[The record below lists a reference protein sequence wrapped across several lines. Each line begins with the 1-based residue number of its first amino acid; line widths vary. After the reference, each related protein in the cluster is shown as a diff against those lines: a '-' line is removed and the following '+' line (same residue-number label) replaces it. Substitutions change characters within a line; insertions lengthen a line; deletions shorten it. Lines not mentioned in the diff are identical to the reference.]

1 VHNITQHTRVIAE
14 VAAAK
19 LVPTDGASAR
29 MSEDEMQDI
38 ANLIYQRF
46 LKGKNKTGPPE

>member
-1 VHNITQHTRVIAE
+1 
-14 VAAAK
+14 
-19 LVPTDGASAR
+19 

-46 LKGKNKTGPPE
+46 LKGKNKSGTPESL